1 MAQIHPDFYTIQH
14 LHQPATEG
22 ELILLDFLQK
32 NLNMEFEIYYH
43 PFINGDRPNIVILK
57 KGCGAIII
65 SVNDWDLTDYAINDD
80 LDWWNNSTSTKVQSP
95 FSQINYYKENLV
107 SLHISTFLE
116 KKMNKWYYSNI
127 IYTLVY
133 FHKMSQDNI
142 EKFIHENISKE
153 DNKTKFLKDIKYIQ
167 YWGYDSLTL
176 QNLEEYFSKIRIEQP
191 SFLFDEDIYNN
202 FKRYLKPPF
211 HQLEEGIDIKYTKAQ
226 AELIRSES
234 RPRRKIKGI
243 AGSGKTLVLAKRAV
257 NAGFDVVEIHA
268 GHSYLISQFLSPTTN
283 DRTDEFGGSA
293 KNRARFCRMVIDEV
307 RKAVGPR
314 VPISLRLSVDELVE
328 GGNTVEDCLEYLEY
342 LNDEVDIY
350 DTSAGLNA
358 SIQYQID
365 ANYLE
370 DGWRSYM
377 AKAVRDKFGK
387 PTIAIGNIRDPKIA
401 DDILARGDADLI
413 GIGRGLIADPDWCNK
428 AQYGDVCD
436 IRKCISCNVGCVGNR
451 IGGNK
456 PLRCTINPD
465 LINGEAYKKQ
475 KVNKPCNVVV
485 VGAGTAGLEA
495 ACTAAEVG
503 CNVTLL
509 EKGKEVGGL
518 SVEISKIPAKKRLAD
533 FPTYLKHRASKLS
546 NLTIKT
552 GVDATVAEIKKYK
565 PDLVV
570 NSTGSVPLLPPIE
583 GLHDNLGKKDAS
595 VYSIKDMI
603 ANLKNY
609 PEDMTGK
616 KVVVVGGGAVGLDV
630 VEFFAPRG
638 AETTIIEMMPIIGNG
653 LDASSTSSMKECME
667 KHHVRQMTNTALQKV
682 NAHSFL
688 VKYDGKEEELPF
700 DYGFV
705 CLGMRAN
712 APIWND
718 IQEAFVGE
726 DVEVLNIGDSVRAR
740 RIIDGTDAGRHMVLN
755 TLERLNYL

>member
-257 NAGFDVVEIHA
+257 NAYLRTNSEI
-268 GHSYLISQFLSPTTN
+268 LILTFNLSL
-283 DRTDEFGGSA
+283 
-293 KNRARFCRMVIDEV
+293 KNYI
-307 RKAVGPR
+307 
-314 VPISLRLSVDELVE
+314 
-328 GGNTVEDCLEYLEY
+328 
-342 LNDEVDIY
+342 
-350 DTSAGLNA
+350 
-358 SIQYQID
+358 
-365 ANYLE
+365 
-370 DGWRSYM
+370 
-377 AKAVRDKFGK
+377 RDKINDVRESYPWEKFYITNYHQFIKSEANNYNLPIKGLK
-387 PTIAIGNIRDPKIA
+387 SYT
-401 DDILARGDADLI
+401 DINFFE
-413 GIGRGLIADPDWCNK
+413 PVKN
-428 AQYGDVCD
+428 
-436 IRKCISCNVGCVGNR
+436 
-451 IGGNK
+451 
-456 PLRCTINPD
+456 
-465 LINGEAYKKQ
+465 
-475 KVNKPCNVVV
+475 
-485 VGAGTAGLEA
+485 
-495 ACTAAEVG
+495 
-503 CNVTLL
+503 
-509 EKGKEVGGL
+509 
-518 SVEISKIPAKKRLAD
+518 
-533 FPTYLKHRASKLS
+533 H
-546 NLTIKT
+546 
-552 GVDATVAEIKKYK
+552 IKKYK
-565 PDLVV
+565 AIFIDEVQDYQTEWLEIITKYFLYEDSEFVV
-570 NSTGSVPLLPPIE
+570 FGDEKQNIYRRPLDENKEPIIKTIAGNWNKSLNASKRFTSEIGKLAMKFQHHFLENKYTIDNMVVLDNPMLDFEQRNIKYANIGAKASTERIFNIYKGTCKKYCLNPADITILSGTADILREIE
-583 GLHDNLGKKDAS
+583 
-595 VYSIKDMI
+595 YSIRTQ
-603 ANLKNY
+603 LKEN
-609 PEDMTGK
+609 TTTT
-616 KVVVVGGGAVGLDV
+616 
-630 VEFFAPRG
+630 F
-638 AETTIIEMMPIIGNG
+638 ET
-653 LDASSTSSMKECME
+653 
-667 KHHVRQMTNTALQKV
+667 
-682 NAHSFL
+682 
-688 VKYDGKEEELPF
+688 KEEYDKSELETKSKNNF
-700 DYGFV
+700 EERIKY
-705 CLGMRAN
+705 N
-712 APIWND
+712 QT
-718 IQEAFVGE
+718 IQKKSL
-726 DVEVLNIGDSVRAR
+726 LNKNRNCKAIFY
-740 RIIDGTDAGRHMVLN
+740 TQL
-755 TLERLNYL
+755 

>member
-1 MAQIHPDFYTIQH
+1 MKTKYPHIFEPMTIRRMTVKNRIVMTPMGTNYGEQNGEMSF
-14 LHQPATEG
+14 LH
-22 ELILLDFLQK
+22 
-32 NLNMEFEIYYH
+32 
-43 PFINGDRPNIVILK
+43 
-57 KGCGAIII
+57 
-65 SVNDWDLTDYAINDD
+65 
-80 LDWWNNSTSTKVQSP
+80 
-95 FSQINYYKENLV
+95 INYYEQRAKGGTGLLIVENASVDSPQGSNGTTQLRIDLDNYIPRLFKLCESVHKHGACIAIQINHAGASAMSSRIGMQPVSASDVPSKAGGEIPRPLEKEEI
-107 SLHISTFLE
+107 LHIV
-116 KKMNKWYYSNI
+116 KKYG
-127 IYTLVY
+127 
-133 FHKMSQDNI
+133 
-142 EKFIHENISKE
+142 E
-153 DNKTKFLKDIKYIQ
+153 
-167 YWGYDSLTL
+167 
-176 QNLEEYFSKIRIEQP
+176 
-191 SFLFDEDIYNN
+191 
-202 FKRYLKPPF
+202 
-211 HQLEEGIDIKYTKAQ
+211 A
-226 AELIRSES
+226 
-234 RPRRKIKGI
+234 
-243 AGSGKTLVLAKRAV
+243 AKRAQIC
-257 NAGFDVVEIHA
+257 GFDAVEIHA

-293 KNRARFCRMVIDEV
+293 KNRARFCRMIIDEV

-509 EKGKEVGGL
+509 EKEKEVGGL